1 LPARGRAWPVGS
13 LTFLS
18 RSHWWR
24 AARVFFSK
32 GGERSKIK
40 PVGYAFIVLLVV
52 SAAVRSLR
60 SLLQGGAAHAD
71 KIIRDEER
79 RRRTPEERS

>member
-1 LPARGRAWPVGS
+1 LVLLHSCRGRTGG
-13 LTFLS
+13 
-18 RSHWWR
+18 R

-52 SAAVRSLR
+52 SAAY
-60 SLLQGGAAHAD
+60 GAYDLYSKAEQRKQD
-71 KIIRDEER
+71 KIIRDEEKASEDAR
-79 RRRTPEERS
+79 REELKAQVGI